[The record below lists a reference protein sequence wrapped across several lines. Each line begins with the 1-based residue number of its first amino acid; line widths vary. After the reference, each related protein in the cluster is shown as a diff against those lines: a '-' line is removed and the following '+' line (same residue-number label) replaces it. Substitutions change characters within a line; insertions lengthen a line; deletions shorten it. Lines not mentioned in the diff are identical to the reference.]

1 MEDKWDKIIDL
12 AIDCRCGVKLARD
25 LLRLAG
31 DDFDLVREAS
41 QACPNGVESVK
52 AYIIDRRIS
61 RIERNDSE

>member
-1 MEDKWDKIIDL
+1 VEDKWDKIIDL

-41 QACPNGVESVK
+41 HACPNGFESVK
-52 AYIIDRRIS
+52 AYIIDIRIS
-61 RIERNDSE
+61 RIERHDSE